1 MIDEKNKNLS
11 DNDHQPNTDGSL
23 RAEPGQVTGQR
34 TEDEEDTSTIDAEP
48 AEAID
53 SARGVLLIDRP
64 PRPGTIELK
73 GPPGMA
79 VSVAGNEWYTRIVIR
94 LPIHQDG
101 AGTP

>member
-11 DNDHQPNTDGSL
+11 DNDHQPSTEGSL

-34 TEDEEDTSTIDAEP
+34 TKDEEDTPTIDAER
-48 AEAID
+48 AED
-53 SARGVLLIDRP
+53 LGSGPGVLLMDRL

-79 VSVAGNEWYTRIVIR
+79 VIVAGNEWCTKIVIR

-101 AGTP
+101 ERTP